1 MLHLQLIIFLTNV
14 DNMFGK
20 IKRELALLL
29 FLTITWPLASQNIAL
44 KSNLIYDATAT
55 LNLGV
60 EVKFAPK
67 WTVDL
72 SGNYNPFSFGDNKK
86 WKHWMVQP
94 ELRYWFCDPFNRHFV
109 GAHLMVGV
117 FNVGNIKPPFGLL
130 PSTKGYRYEGE
141 MMGAGLVYGYHH
153 VLSPRWSLE
162 YALGL
167 GWMHADYEKYECP
180 HCGDYI
186 NSGQKDFFGVTK
198 AAVSLIYMID

>member
-1 MLHLQLIIFLTNV
+1 
-14 DNMFGK
+14 MFGK

-29 FLTITWPLASQNIAL
+29 FIMIAWPLASQNIAL

-86 WKHWMVQP
+86 WKHWMLQP

-141 MMGAGLVYGYHH
+141 MLGAGLVYGYHH

-167 GWMHADYEKYECP
+167 GWMHADYEKYDCP

>member
-1 MLHLQLIIFLTNV
+1 
-14 DNMFGK
+14 MFGK
-20 IKRELALLL
+20 IKRILALLL
-29 FLTITWPLASQNIAL
+29 FITIAWPLASQNIAL

-109 GAHLMVGV
+109 GAHLMAGV

-141 MMGAGLVYGYHH
+141 MVGAGLVYGYHH

-167 GWMHADYEKYECP
+167 GWMHADYEKYDCP

>member
-1 MLHLQLIIFLTNV
+1 
-14 DNMFGK
+14 MFGK
-20 IKRELALLL
+20 IKRILALLL

-86 WKHWMVQP
+86 WKHWMLQP
-94 ELRYWFCDPFNRHFV
+94 ELRYWFCDPFNLHFV
-109 GAHLMVGV
+109 GAHLMAGV

-141 MMGAGLVYGYHH
+141 MVGAGLVYGYHH

-167 GWMHADYEKYECP
+167 GWMHADYEKYDCP

>member
-1 MLHLQLIIFLTNV
+1 MNTKMKLGAVFMLLM
-14 DNMFGK
+14 MFV
-20 IKRELALLL
+20 L
-29 FLTITWPLASQNIAL
+29 PLRAQNIAV
-44 KSNLIYDATAT
+44 KSNLFYDLTTT

-67 WTVDL
+67 WTADL
-72 SGNYNPFSFGDNKK
+72 SANYNPFAFSNDKK

-117 FNVGNIKPPFGLL
+117 FNVGNIKPPYGLL

-141 MMGAGLVYGYHH
+141 MVGAGLVYGYHH

-167 GWMHADYEKYECP
+167 GWMHADYEKYDCP

>member
-1 MLHLQLIIFLTNV
+1 
-14 DNMFGK
+14 MFGK

-67 WTVDL
+67 WTADL
-72 SGNYNPFSFGDNKK
+72 SANYNPFAFSNDKK
-86 WKHWMVQP
+86 WKHWMLQP
-94 ELRYWFCDPFNRHFV
+94 ELRYWFCEAFNRHFV
-109 GAHLMVGV
+109 GAHLLGGV
-117 FNVGNIKPPFGLL
+117 FNTGNVNA
-130 PSTKGYRYEGE
+130 PSFLSIFPTDKGYRFEGE
-141 MMGAGLVYGYHH
+141 MVGAGLSYGYHH

-162 YALGL
+162 YSLGL
-167 GWMHADYEKYECP
+167 GWVHSNYDKYDCP
-180 HCGDYI
+180 HCGDHI
-186 NSGQKDFFGVTK
+186 KSDTKDFFGVTK

>member
-1 MLHLQLIIFLTNV
+1 
-14 DNMFGK
+14 MFGK

-29 FLTITWPLASQNIAL
+29 FITIAWPLASQNIAL

-86 WKHWMVQP
+86 WKHWMLQP

-109 GAHLMVGV
+109 GAHLMAGV

-141 MMGAGLVYGYHH
+141 MVGAGLVYGYHH

-167 GWMHADYEKYECP
+167 GWMHADYEKYDCP